1 MTIAG
6 KPLTTW
12 LFVLLVV
19 AFVIAFIL
27 DILPFPILAVLLLVS
42 WCVLAIGL
50 SGLAAGPGQAALNT
64 GQADTKKD
72 SLGCPFSI

>member
-42 WCVLAIGL
+42 WCVLAMAC
-50 SGLAAGPGQAALNT
+50 LAWQRARARRR
-64 GQADTKKD
+64 
-72 SLGCPFSI
+72 